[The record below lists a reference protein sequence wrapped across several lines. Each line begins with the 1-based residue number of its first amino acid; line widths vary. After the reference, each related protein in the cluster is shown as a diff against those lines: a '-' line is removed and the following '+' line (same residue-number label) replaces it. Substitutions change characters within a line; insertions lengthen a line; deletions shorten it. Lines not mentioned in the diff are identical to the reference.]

1 MTKNNVL
8 RFNVEKRID
17 DNIICVHICL
27 SDDCNNGYADF
38 SMTGEIYSKRKT
50 DSRMICCGCCHE
62 EILKIFPEF
71 KIFADL
77 HLSDSQGT
85 PMYAVENGY
94 YLFKR
99 EEYAKVQSYLRL
111 TDEELCFLVNNVS
124 DKEHFAY
131 QLHKLGLPERWKS
144 EADEA
149 IKILEQ
155 LVGYEYEDTSTK
167 LRGIGLTDE
176 EIAEIRQKESEGYY
190 TTEAITLRKK
200 EEMERKKKEEI
211 ERLIDDYN
219 KKMKKERDEM
229 NVKIYVLNCGL
240 PIDNFIYYTHRKV
253 GVFNWM
259 DYGDKITQEQ
269 FVDFCNN
276 IDRSALP
283 EGVEFEIKS

>member
-1 MTKNNVL
+1 MSKNNAL

-17 DNIICVHICL
+17 DNIICVQIRL
-27 SDDCNNGYADF
+27 SDNCKNGYADF

-50 DSRMICCGCCHE
+50 GSCMICCGCCHE
-62 EILKIFPEF
+62 EILKVFPEF

-94 YLFKR
+94 YFFKR
-99 EEYAKVQSYLRL
+99 GEYAKVKSYLRL
-111 TDEELCFLVNNVS
+111 TDEEMCLLVNNVS

-155 LVGYEYEDTSTK
+155 LVGYEYEETSTK

-176 EIAEIRQKESEGYY
+176 EIAKIRQKEQEGYY
-190 TTEAITLRKK
+190 TTEAITLRK
-200 EEMERKKKEEI
+200 
-211 ERLIDDYN
+211 N
-219 KKMKKERDEM
+219 
-229 NVKIYVLNCGL
+229 
-240 PIDNFIYYTHRKV
+240 
-253 GVFNWM
+253 
-259 DYGDKITQEQ
+259 
-269 FVDFCNN
+269 
-276 IDRSALP
+276 
-283 EGVEFEIKS
+283 

>member
-17 DNIICVHICL
+17 DKIICVHIRL
-27 SDDCNNGYADF
+27 SDDCNNGHADF
-38 SMTGEIYSKRKT
+38 SMTGEIYSQIKT
-50 DSRMICCGCCHE
+50 DSRMICGGCCHE

-94 YLFKR
+94 YFFKR
-99 EEYAKVQSYLRL
+99 EEYAKVQSHLRL

-124 DKEHFAY
+124 DKKHFAY

-144 EADEA
+144 KADEA

-167 LRGIGLTDE
+167 LRGIGLTDD

-190 TTEAITLRKK
+190 TTEAITTRKK

-211 ERLIDDYN
+211 ERLVDDYN
-219 KKMKKERDEM
+219 KKMKEERDKM

-240 PIDNFIYYTHRKV
+240 PIDNFIYYTQSKV
-253 GVFNWM
+253 GVFNWK

-269 FVDFCNN
+269 FVDFYNN

-283 EGVEFEIKS
+283 KGVEFEIKS